1 MPDATLRHDLMDG
14 WGNPSR
20 KYITIQ
26 PTISLSGA
34 LVDAVEIFQ
43 ADPELRLLPVL
54 DRDCRPVGAVFE
66 RDMRRILFN
75 PFGHALL
82 KNPSFGGR
90 LDDHVKACP
99 VVDAAAPKGVLID
112 AYASAGRGCEGLI
125 IVKNG
130 CYQGIVSGIVLLQLA
145 SEREAEAARTKALRF
160 ERIDKAGK
168 RFQAD
173 ATSLASELINVAD
186 QLSRTAADMAKRAT
200 GNGEHSASVA
210 VAASQAAENMAEIA
224 VHGTG
229 LTEIFQAIE
238 HQIES
243 AKSATASAV
252 GHAER
257 AASHTQTL
265 TSSADEV
272 SDVIALIDS
281 IARATTMLALNAGIE
296 AARAGDSSSGFA
308 AVASEVK
315 SLAAKTREAA
325 AHISG
330 RITAIRGM
338 ITDVSADQAQMGSAI
353 EVVETLSQ
361 TLFASV
367 TRQNSATRSIA
378 DNVAEARKAAGNVRL
393 SAEEINRNA
402 VAAAEGA
409 NGVLDLASTVSQRAT
424 MLQRRVTEFIEVV
437 QSA

>member
-1 MPDATLRHDLMDG
+1 
-14 WGNPSR
+14 
-20 KYITIQ
+20 
-26 PTISLSGA
+26 
-34 LVDAVEIFQ
+34 
-43 ADPELRLLPVL
+43 
-54 DRDCRPVGAVFE
+54 
-66 RDMRRILFN
+66 MRRILFN

-99 VVDAAAPKGVLID
+99 VVDAAAPEAVLID

-125 IVKNG
+125 IVKDG
-130 CYQGIVSGIVLLQLA
+130 RYQGIVSGIVLLQLA
-145 SEREAEAARTKALRF
+145 SEREAEAARRKAVRF
-160 ERIDKAGK
+160 ERIDEAGK

-173 ATSLASELINVAD
+173 ATSLASELIDVAD
-186 QLSRTAADMAKRAT
+186 QLSRTASNMAERAI

-210 VAASQAAENMAEIA
+210 VAATQAAENMAEIA
-224 VHGTG
+224 GHGAELTG
-229 LTEIFQAIE
+229 IFQAIE

-243 AKSATASAV
+243 AKSATANAV

-257 AASHTQTL
+257 AASHTQAL

-296 AARAGDSSSGFA
+296 AARAGGSSSGFA

-330 RITAIRGM
+330 RVTVIREM
-338 ITDVSADQAQMGSAI
+338 IIDVSADQVEMGSAI
-353 EVVETLSQ
+353 DVVETLSQ
-361 TLFASV
+361 SLFASV
-367 TRQNSATRSIA
+367 TQQNCATRSIA
-378 DNVAEARKAAGNVRL
+378 ENVSEARKAAGNVRL

-402 VAAAEGA
+402 VSATEGA
-409 NGVLDLASTVSQRAT
+409 KGMLDFASTLSQRAT
-424 MLQRRVTEFIEVV
+424 VLRQRVTEFIDVV